1 MNIHIQK
8 QLFHMKKEEQ
18 KRIVI
23 YPKDVSNITGF
34 KPQSARKLLRNMRE
48 VLGKPPRAFITVAEF
63 CEIYGMTEEEI
74 RPFLDL
80 S

>member
-1 MNIHIQK
+1 
-8 QLFHMKKEEQ
+8 MKKEEQ

-48 VLGKPPRAFITVAEF
+48 ALGKPPRAFITITEF
-63 CEIYGMTEEEI
+63 CEIYGVTEEEI